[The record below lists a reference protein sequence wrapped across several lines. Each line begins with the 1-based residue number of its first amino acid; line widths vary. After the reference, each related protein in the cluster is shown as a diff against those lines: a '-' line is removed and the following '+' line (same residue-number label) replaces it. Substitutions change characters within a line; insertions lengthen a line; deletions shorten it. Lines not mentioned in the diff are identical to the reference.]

1 MSALRSFS
9 SLQLKPKRV
18 GAGFPRGSCSFQ
30 TAAELT
36 EKTWAEEQAPQ
47 PVRGAEWDVPSQPLG
62 LQGEDCSE
70 PLPGPRGEAPG
81 SNAYCG
87 GSSPEKKVK
96 SPSKGG
102 AKARASKKQ
111 QLLAAAALK
120 DSQNIARFC
129 QRAKSPSPLTSA
141 PGAEGAG
148 PSCEGVRGPPAA
160 PEKCAG
166 EEDGALGCLAVP
178 PQTKECTRERPR

>member
-1 MSALRSFS
+1 MRSEPLS
-9 SLQLKPKRV
+9 SSQPKPKRV

-30 TAAELT
+30 TATELM
-36 EKTWAEEQAPQ
+36 EKTCAEEQAPQ
-47 PVRGAEWDVPSQPLG
+47 PVRGGEQGPPSQPCG
-62 LQGEDCSE
+62 LQREDCSE
-70 PLPGPRGEAPG
+70 PLPGPGGEAPG
-81 SNAYCG
+81 SSAQCG
-87 GSSPEKKVK
+87 GSSPEKVK
-96 SPSKGG
+96 SSSTKGG
-102 AKARASKKQ
+102 TKARASKKQ

-160 PEKCAG
+160 PEKYSG
-166 EEDGALGCLAVP
+166 EEDGALGCSAVP
-178 PQTKECTRERPR
+178 SQTKECTRERPR